1 MKLTDGDYEEIL
13 TIICQCKAMMPSLRY
28 NENLEKEVFYCAK
41 NKTQPKRE
49 AIQQIHNNY
58 LALTLIGLNY
68 CNTKTY
74 KKLDYYMDNEY

>member
-1 MKLTDGDYEEIL
+1 MRLTNGDYEEIL
-13 TIICQCKAMMPSLRY
+13 TIIAQCKVLIPKLDY
-28 NENLEKEVFYCAK
+28 NEKLEKEVFYCTK

-58 LALTLIGLNY
+58 LALALIGLNY